1 MKRIALP
8 LLIFGLFAAGQE
20 STVVPDASCVTGC
33 EAVGNGY
40 QICRTVEGNVRGCM
54 GSASNQAALDGYE
67 PDPSCTTPCQE
78 TENGLSFCVD
88 DDGVAKGCTGGPSS
102 LVNNDTRSGESARDG
117 VVTNSNSTAVSRS
130 YQADSLCST
139 PCQET
144 SQGFVFCTTSSGEVK
159 GCVGGP
165 DEIESG
171 IVTDTIGSVVYK
183 RDSMCSSPCQ
193 ETDKGLVYCTTSSGK
208 AKGCLPSTSSSMSG
222 NDQSNGSLST
232 YTGTYRP
239 DPECQG
245 ACVFTDNGFAY
256 CATVTGQIRG
266 CLGGAEVTSPAI
278 DSQGSSAEG
287 YKKDA
292 SCDSECKS
300 YNGFW
305 ACTTATGEIKGCTV
319 SNDKPVESSTYP
331 AGGYSPDPSCTTK
344 CQEVSAGL
352 WGCLTNDEQVR
363 GCVSASAAGSD
374 QLLPQVPGIA
384 QKAVEC
390 TTECKS
396 YNGLPACMDG
406 DGRIFGCTGGPAQPS
421 EPDRI
426 IVSPSDDDENKDSSM
441 ELGPAPE
448 CTTDCQT
455 TDAGFV
461 ICFTQDGKVKGCVDN
476 DLLASSTDD
485 DSSSGGTN
493 VGAIVGG
500 VIGGLAAVALIAGG
514 AYYYR
519 KKKKSTS
526 FKKFQDDQSITI
538 SLGYNIESS
547 TSEAF
552 NSSSPR
558 ATTVEV
564 GPPATLPDESDNNNA
579 AVSIPV
585 DQEVTSPSTASRQGS
600 LARGDYIGD
609 SNV

>member
-1 MKRIALP
+1 MAL
-8 LLIFGLFAAGQE
+8 LVFGLFAAGQE
-20 STVVPDASCVTGC
+20 STLVPDASCVTEC

-40 QICRTVEGNVRGCM
+40 QICRTVAGNVRGCT
-54 GSASNQAALDGYE
+54 GSATNQAALDGYE

-78 TENGLSFCVD
+78 TENGLAFCVD
-88 DDGVAKGCTGGPSS
+88 DDGAVKGCTGGPSS
-102 LVNNDTRSGESARDG
+102 LGMNNETFVGESAKDG
-117 VVTNSNSTAVSRS
+117 VVANSSTAASRL

-165 DEIESG
+165 DKVESAT
-171 IVTDTIGSVVYK
+171 VTDTIGSIVYV
-183 RDSMCSSPCQ
+183 RDSMCSSRCQ

-222 NDQSNGSLST
+222 NNQSNGSVST
-232 YTGTYRP
+232 FTGSYRP

-256 CATVTGQIRG
+256 CATVSGQIRG
-266 CLGGAEVTSPAI
+266 CLGGAEVAGPAI
-278 DSQGSSAEG
+278 DSQGSSAVAEG

-305 ACTTATGEIKGCTV
+305 ACTTATGEIKGCTG
-319 SNDKPVESSTYP
+319 SNDELIDSSSYP
-331 AGGYSPDPSCTTK
+331 AGGYSPDAACTTN

-352 WGCLTNDEQVR
+352 WGCLTIDEQVR

-384 QKAVEC
+384 QKAAEC

-406 DGRIFGCTGGPAQPS
+406 EGRIFGCTGGPAQPS

-426 IVSPSDDDENKDSSM
+426 IVSPGDAANKESSM
-441 ELGPAPE
+441 ELSPAPE

-461 ICFTQDGKVKGCVDN
+461 ICFTQDGKVKGCIDN
-476 DLLASSTDD
+476 DLLASTDD
-485 DSSSGGTN
+485 DSSSGGTD

-547 TSEAF
+547 TSEVF
-552 NSSSPR
+552 TSPSPQ

-564 GPPATLPDESDNNNA
+564 GPPTTMPSESNINNA
-579 AVSIPV
+579 AGAIPV
-585 DQEVTSPSTASRQGS
+585 NQEVTISSSASRQGS
-600 LARGDYIGD
+600 VSREDPLNDKM
-609 SNV
+609 